1 MGVFPGLSTG
11 ASSMRNAS
19 NIIQVIGNNI
29 ANANTSGFKR
39 SRATTSEAFYVNLS
53 SATGSRNK
61 TQVGNG
67 AEQVIVQKIITQGN
81 TKATGNPLDMAV
93 EGSGFFV
100 LSDPLDPTQQ
110 FYTRDGSFS
119 LDSVGTLFHRGTG
132 KNVQAF
138 TVDAFGAVTTTL
150 ADVVVPTT
158 TTSLGS
164 PTTNV
169 DLIGNLDAAA
179 PILGTAGSA
188 TSTTKLDEFV
198 ISTGVNDQIIFESG
212 ASGLITA
219 NLITDGGLVS
229 GTAVTGAA
237 LANAVKTA
245 LEATNLNADTYT
257 VAYSQDE
264 DKFTI
269 TNNSVNAN
277 SITFRHSNA
286 ASTASKTL
294 GFLAVDSSLIGS
306 GGNEKSDVGV
316 AFNVLT
322 GVNDNLTATIDGT
335 AISITVPAGNYTAQ
349 ELAFQIEKQISGIS
363 SALSGT
369 KVTYN
374 TTGAISSFK
383 ISGPRTGGAYT
394 INQPSNAGVP
404 TVAVAAT
411 STIVTGGTL
420 GATTGLTGGTVQAG
434 TGLFDINDSAATST
448 GNISIDVFDDQGG
461 THAVKMF
468 VRKTGDNLWEWH
480 AALDGSDLIGTTADG
495 ALEEVASGLIRFTQD
510 GNLESETITA
520 GTGLFSFEPEVLGGI
535 VPTPSQAITFNFGS
549 SIITD
554 GGTGDDGMVQFAAS
568 FAAKDPTG
576 TAITIPSEKFQT
588 RLVRVDGLKS
598 GDFDAISINTKGD
611 INATFTN
618 GSIQTIG
625 RVALALFASDESL
638 NAVGDNLFKETT
650 ESGLPILTDPGTL
663 GAGRI
668 IPESLEAA
676 NTDIAEEFVELI
688 LAQQIFQANARIV
701 TVSDQILEAITR
713 I

>member
-39 SRATTSEAFYVNLS
+39 SRASTSEAFYVNLS
-53 SATGSRNK
+53 SATGSRDK

-67 AEQVIVQKIITQGN
+67 AGQVIVQKIITQGN

-93 EGSGFFV
+93 EGSGFFI

-119 LDSVGTLFHRGTG
+119 LDSTGTLFHRGTG
-132 KNVQAF
+132 NNVQAF
-138 TVDAFGAVTTTL
+138 TVDPAGAVTTTL
-150 ADVVVPTT
+150 ANVLVGA
-158 TTSLGS
+158 TTSIGT

-179 PILGTAGSA
+179 PILGTAGST
-188 TSTTKLDEFV
+188 TSAAKLDEFI
-198 ISTGVNDQIIFESG
+198 ISTGVNDQILFESG

-219 NLITDGGLVS
+219 SLITDGGLTS

-245 LEATNLNADTYT
+245 LEATNLSSDTYAA
-257 VAYSQDE
+257 AYSQAE

-269 TNNSVNAN
+269 TNNTVNAN

-286 ASTASKTL
+286 GSTASKTL
-294 GFLAVDSSLIGS
+294 GFLAVDSSVIGS

-335 AISITVPAGNYTAQ
+335 AVSITVPTGNYTAQ
-349 ELAFQIEKQISGIS
+349 ELAFQIEKQITGIS

-374 TTGAISSFK
+374 TTGAVSSFK

-404 TVAVAAT
+404 TVAIAAT
-411 STIVTGGTL
+411 STVVTGGTL

-434 TGLFDINDSAATST
+434 TGLFDINDTIATST

-461 THAVKMF
+461 AHAVKMF

-480 AALDGSDLIGTTADG
+480 AALDGADLVGTTADG
-495 ALEEVASGLIRFTQD
+495 NLEEVASGLVRFTQD
-510 GNLESETITA
+510 GKLESEAITA
-520 GTGLFSFEPEVLGGI
+520 GTGLFSFDPKVLGGI

-576 TAITIPSEKFQT
+576 TAITVPGERFQT
-588 RLVRVDGLKS
+588 SLVRVDGLKS
-598 GDFDAISINTKGD
+598 GDFDSLSINTTGD

-618 GSIQTIG
+618 GSTRTIG
-625 RVALALFASDESL
+625 RMALALFAADDAL
-638 NAVGDNLFKETT
+638 NAIGDNLFKETA
-650 ESGLPILTDPGTL
+650 ESGIAILTNPDTL

-701 TVSDQILEAITR
+701 TVSDEILEAVTR